1 MIIILKDGAEQE
13 QINSL
18 VQNITNRGLTVHESI
33 GSQSHIL
40 GVIGDTSRV
49 DTQTIINLECVSDV
63 KRVSE
68 PYKAVNRKFHPEDTI
83 EIEPGKYVYDL
94 VMTSGTDR
102 VVLLEGKITI
112 KAAATLRGVK

>member
-1 MIIILKDGAEQE
+1 MKV
-13 QINSL
+13 L
-18 VQNITNRGLTVHESI
+18 VANLD
-33 GSQSHIL
+33 IL

-83 EIEPGKYVYDL
+83 VEV
-94 VMTSGTDR
+94 SGR
-102 VVLLEGKITI
+102 KN
-112 KAAATLRGVK
+112 R